1 MPHFGKLFRKHD
13 DYFIFCHFAFLL
25 FGLKAYPAMHPMTN
39 IGMPQL
45 KNAPHIFTSLLP
57 VEFFPYCP
65 RHAFVK
71 IPVHIKPRSFL
82 LPAFFPL
89 PFLLPR
95 RYIGD
100 KFFSAYH
107 GFTSHS
113 TRRSYR
119 ICASAW
125 LAAQGFSRPLPLPP
139 CSAPEPAV
147 IPHACPG
154 AAHP

>member
-25 FGLKAYPAMHPMTN
+25 FGLKAYPAMHPMKN
-39 IGMPQL
+39 IGIPQL
-45 KNAPHIFTSLLP
+45 KNAPHIFASLLP
-57 VEFFPYCP
+57 VKFFPYCP

-89 PFLLPR
+89 PFLLPC

-100 KFFSAYH
+100 KLFPAYH
-107 GFTSHS
+107 GSPHIVPGAVIVF
-113 TRRSYR
+113 
-119 ICASAW
+119 A
-125 LAAQGFSRPLPLPP
+125 LPP
-139 CSAPEPAV
+139 GLQLKAFLVLYHCCHAP
-147 IPHACPG
+147 HQNQR
-154 AAHP
+154 